1 MDKIRLIFK
10 GISEIVGSE
19 EVGVLVLTDET
30 ETRQISITCD
40 KAMLYQFEL
49 RMQCAPVVGRLLP
62 EVLWKIIS
70 TQSELGF
77 ELMINGLIDG
87 QYRALIYNY
96 NKETLEPISL
106 RASDAVLLAYIS
118 KTPLYI
124 EASLMQKQ
132 SVEYYRGSKGMVLPV
147 NSISNEML
155 RSALDKAVKDEDYE
169 LASHLRDEMRRRKIK
184 E

>member
-87 QYRALIYNY
+87 QYRALIYN
-96 NKETLEPISL
+96 KETLEPVSL

-118 KTPLYI
+118 KIPLYI
-124 EASLMQKQ
+124 EAGLMQKQ
-132 SVEYYRGSKGMVLPV
+132 SVEYYRGAKGMALPV
-147 NSISNEML
+147 NSISNKML
-155 RSALDKAVKDEDYE
+155 KSALDKAIKDEDYE

>member
-10 GISEIVGSE
+10 SISEIVGSE
-19 EVGVLVLTDET
+19 EVGLLVLTDET

-62 EVLWKIIS
+62 EVLWQIIS
-70 TQSELGF
+70 TQSGLDF

-87 QYRALIYNY
+87 QYRALIYN
-96 NKETLEPISL
+96 KETLEPVSL

-118 KTPLYI
+118 KIPLYI
-124 EASLMQKQ
+124 EAGLMQKQ
-132 SVEYYRGSKGMVLPV
+132 SVEYYRGAKGMALPM
-147 NSISNEML
+147 NSISNKML
-155 RSALDKAVKDEDYE
+155 KSALDKAIKDEDYE

>member
-1 MDKIRLIFK
+1 MDKIRLKFK

-19 EVGVLVLTDET
+19 EVGLLVLTDEA
-30 ETRQISITCD
+30 EARQISITCD

-49 RMQCAPVVGRLLP
+49 RMQRAPVVGRLLP
-62 EVLWKIIS
+62 EVLWQIIS

-77 ELMINGLIDG
+77 ELMINSLIDG
-87 QYRALIYNY
+87 QYRALIY

-118 KTPLYI
+118 KIPLYI
-124 EASLMQKQ
+124 EAGLMQKQ
-132 SVEYYRGSKGMVLPV
+132 SVEYYRDSKGMVLPV

-155 RSALDKAVKDEDYE
+155 RSALDEAVKDEDDE